1 MIEEIPA
8 VVHVDGTCR
17 LQTVKREQNENYYK
31 LIEEFYKQTEIPMV
45 LNTSFNVAGD
55 TMVET
60 IDDAIQTLC
69 RSKIEYLFLPEFM
82 KLVKCTKYFY
92 EDE

>member
-1 MIEEIPA
+1 
-8 VVHVDGTCR
+8 
-17 LQTVKREQNENYYK
+17 
-31 LIEEFYKQTEIPMV
+31 MV

-60 IDDAIQTLC
+60 LDDAINTLC

-92 EDE
+92 KD